1 MEIDGV
7 ITELNTK
14 LRNFKQ
20 AWAAEFTTRLQAKYY
35 PGHGEITG
43 DLKRGWGATFK
54 STSIEWYNTQEYASF
69 VEYGVGPHTRTSAWG
84 RPTAPYIHPG
94 MAPQGQLR
102 TTIAE
107 HDQISE
113 VAAKQVG
120 LK

>member
-20 AWAAEFTTRLQAKYY
+20 AWAAEFTERLQAKYVHFV
-35 PGHGEITG
+35 PGEFVDGFQVGGLRSG
-43 DLKRGWGATFK
+43 DLRGGWGATFK
-54 STSIEWYNTQEYASF
+54 STSIEWYNTKDYASF
-69 VEYGVGPHTRTSAWG
+69 VEWG
-84 RPTAPYIHPG
+84 TPF
-94 MAPQGQLR
+94 MSPQGQLR

-113 VAAKQVG
+113 VAAKKVG